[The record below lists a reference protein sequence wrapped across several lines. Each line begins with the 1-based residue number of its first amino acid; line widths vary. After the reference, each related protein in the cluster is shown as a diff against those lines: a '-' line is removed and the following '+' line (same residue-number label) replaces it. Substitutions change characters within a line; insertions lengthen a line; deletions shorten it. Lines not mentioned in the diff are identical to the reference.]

1 MSSTI
6 VPHISTTS
14 SASRQTGVELPEAPT
29 EPGGQEVVG
38 ELGELAG
45 ELTGPSS
52 ANQPTFWAGADLPST
67 ITPPNC
73 NEFLTS
79 DAEEDLDQEPTA
91 PQSTALQLYLSLSLP
106 SHVPASGIT
115 SIERAPLCTPT
126 ELAPAPSLSSRQFTV
141 PPPTPPRP
149 RHWVRERSSLSP
161 NVNLPKP
168 RPPSTP
174 APAYVRAP
182 GYIEPYKRYRD
193 WSTGSTFEY
202 LGTIAAG
209 GFGCAL
215 RVMARNRFLALK
227 VCADNEEKKPSYD
240 REVAMLSMLKKD
252 RHPNIIAF
260 GSAFRDRDQLCV
272 SLELANMSLEVALR
286 ATNKLDVESAK
297 HIAAGIARGISHL
310 HGHHILHRDIKP
322 ENVLLTGALSKHAII
337 SDFGLSIS
345 LKDKPMGTRGECGTT
360 QYRAP
365 EMKGRNYYSY
375 PVDVYAYGV
384 TVYRIVG
391 GQFPEQGGLAQLTNM
406 EAKGFVDQLMH
417 QVVGLRLEIDR
428 ALEHSFFQVLESDQK
443 SNSSNGSSSKRPL
456 NGATD
461 QGHDT
466 KRARYDNGSD
476 NGDVP
481 EEVYNSVH
489 ISFSER
495 PIGQVHSLEIVK
507 DTLAVADDHAFS
519 SI

>member
-1 MSSTI
+1 
-6 VPHISTTS
+6 
-14 SASRQTGVELPEAPT
+14 
-29 EPGGQEVVG
+29 
-38 ELGELAG
+38 
-45 ELTGPSS
+45 
-52 ANQPTFWAGADLPST
+52 
-67 ITPPNC
+67 
-73 NEFLTS
+73 
-79 DAEEDLDQEPTA
+79 
-91 PQSTALQLYLSLSLP
+91 
-106 SHVPASGIT
+106 
-115 SIERAPLCTPT
+115 
-126 ELAPAPSLSSRQFTV
+126 
-141 PPPTPPRP
+141 
-149 RHWVRERSSLSP
+149 
-161 NVNLPKP
+161 
-168 RPPSTP
+168 
-174 APAYVRAP
+174 
-182 GYIEPYKRYRD
+182 
-193 WSTGSTFEY
+193 
-202 LGTIAAG
+202 
-209 GFGCAL
+209 
-215 RVMARNRFLALK
+215 
-227 VCADNEEKKPSYD
+227 
-240 REVAMLSMLKKD
+240 MLKKD

-310 HGHHILHRDIKP
+310 HGHQILHRDIKP

-461 QGHDT
+461 HGHDT

-495 PIGQVHSLEIVK
+495 PIGQVYSLEVVK